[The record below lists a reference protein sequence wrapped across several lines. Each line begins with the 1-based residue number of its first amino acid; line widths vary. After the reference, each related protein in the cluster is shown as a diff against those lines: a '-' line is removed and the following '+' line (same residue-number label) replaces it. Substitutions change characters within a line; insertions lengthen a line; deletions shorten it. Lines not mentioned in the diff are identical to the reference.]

1 MVLPHC
7 SHISRKR
14 GVYYYRRRLGC
25 GLSGEVTVSLRTS
38 TFREAE
44 WLARQ
49 LDHEYRG
56 LIERVKENNKNTD
69 IPRIVQLYLKRRLDF
84 DMTLREASKAQPRT
98 SESVT

>member
-1 MVLPHC
+1 MALPQC

-25 GLSGEVTVSLRTS
+25 GLSGEVTVSLRTT

-49 LDHEYRG
+49 LDDEFRG
-56 LIERVKENNKNTD
+56 LIGRVKDNNKNAD
-69 IPRIVQLYLKRRLDF
+69 IPHIVRL
-84 DMTLREASKAQPRT
+84 
-98 SESVT
+98 